1 MSEKKSVEVY
11 QSKVFEKAFNKLDDK
26 QQILVDDEIGLII
39 KDPELGKLKKG
50 DLSYLRV
57 HKFKL
62 NGPEVLLGYH
72 WADEKIELYLL
83 NIGSHDNFYRDE
95 KSRTKA
101 SLALIN
107 SE

>member
-26 QQILVDDEIGLII
+26 HQLLVDVEIGLIT
-39 KDPELGKLKKG
+39 KDPKLGKLKKG

-62 NGPEVLLGYH
+62 NGPEVMLGYH
-72 WADEKIELYLL
+72 WADAKIELYLL
-83 NIGSHDNFYRDE
+83 NLGSHENFYRDE

-101 SLALIN
+101 SLSLIN
-107 SE
+107 S